1 MGLVSFTNVGGRGGG
16 KTKMDEYAR
25 DDMGKGKGKGKGE
38 RKGWQVV
45 WRSICNDIGIR
56 IYN

>member
-1 MGLVSFTNVGGRGGG
+1 MGLVSFINVGGRGGG
-16 KTKMDEYAR
+16 KTKMNEYAR
-25 DDMGKGKGKGKGE
+25 DDMGKGKGKGE